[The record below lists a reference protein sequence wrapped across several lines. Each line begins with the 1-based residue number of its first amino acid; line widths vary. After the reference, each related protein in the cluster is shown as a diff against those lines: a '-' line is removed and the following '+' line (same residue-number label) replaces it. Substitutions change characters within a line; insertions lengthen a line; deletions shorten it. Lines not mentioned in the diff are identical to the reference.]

1 MYKCWSLSLTLY
13 LSDIIEEPKQQLY
26 TNCTFTNSS
35 GTSCTNSVPKYLDPL
50 LCGGHW
56 DQVKVTLPS
65 DTDSES
71 EGEETEKRR
80 MTVVT
85 TTTLSANDTTV

>member
-1 MYKCWSLSLTLY
+1 MHTCWSFSLTTY
-13 LSDIIEEPKQQLY
+13 LSDIVEEPKQQLY
-26 TNCTFTNSS
+26 TSCTFTNSS

-71 EGEETEKRR
+71 EEETEKRRR

-85 TTTLSANDTTV
+85 TTTLTTNDTTV